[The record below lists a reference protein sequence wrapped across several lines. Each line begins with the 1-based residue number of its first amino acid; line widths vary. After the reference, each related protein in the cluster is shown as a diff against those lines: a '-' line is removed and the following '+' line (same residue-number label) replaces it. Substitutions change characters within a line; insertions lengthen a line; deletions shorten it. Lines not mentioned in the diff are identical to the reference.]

1 VTNVNVTNIHN
12 TYNTTVINNVTVNKV
27 SYNGGAGGV
36 AAVPTAQEKAAAQ
49 ESHVA
54 PTPVQRQHVQEAART
69 PALAAK
75 ANGGHPSIAATARP
89 AAFSGPGVVGA
100 RGAAPPPARTPGAA
114 PNAVTHA
121 PAGPAA
127 KTPPKPVRPKAP
139 PKKDEHEHGD
149 RPR

>member
-1 VTNVNVTNIHN
+1 
-12 TYNTTVINNVTVNKV
+12 VNKV

-36 AAVPTAQEKAAAQ
+36 AAVPTAQERAAAQ
-49 ESHVA
+49 EPHVA

-100 RGAAPPPARTPGAA
+100 RGAAPAPARTPGAP
-114 PNAVTHA
+114 PNAGTHA
-121 PAGPAA
+121 PGAAPNVVNHPPGASPNAGTHPPAA
-127 KTPPKPVRPKAP
+127 KTQLPKPAKPKAP
-139 PKKDEHEHGD
+139 PKKDENEHGD
-149 RPR
+149 KPR